1 MFTPAPAT
9 PTTSTTSPSTSGG
22 SPSRRTASHAI
33 TPASTSS
40 DAPLTCADRISAR
53 PSPYVK
59 PPRGGR
65 AASPAATSASPIEPA
80 SVSMCA
86 ASESSAS
93 ESASRPATTSTTMN
107 ATISPSA
114 TPSQRRSAPAAGACE
129 WAWPW
134 EWAASTAGLLRVV
147 PAVPGLEPVAQL
159 DGGVGGPLLHA
170 VDAELVEDLAEP
182 LLVELD
188 RVAGL
193 LARVGLLVARR
204 VLARDYPVVFAR
216 LDPLGDLLDAPD
228 RVAVGERELRAE
240 AVELV
245 PARGPLLVVVRLADE
260 RVEVELARRHAAG
273 EHHHRA
279 AGGERV
285 AIDERRRAVRGQL
298 GGAIPLQQRQLHGQQ
313 RQPGDERQPRR
324 ARELDQDQQGGPV
337 EDVVGQDVPR
347 LVAEHGAQLELVEQV
362 DCARVDHD
370 HRLSRADRRRVGERE
385 LRQVEVVALRQV
397 EPRAGRVPIRPHVPE
412 LVVAEAHRRGQE
424 LLPVGALV
432 AELDQLAHDHVEH
445 RDRLERRRGG
455 AVGRVLVGLRGQV
468 DEALVLGQ
476 GGRHGAPDASGV
488 RAG

>member
-107 ATISPSA
+107 ARISASA
-114 TPSQRRSAPAAGACE
+114 TPSQRRSASGAGACE
-129 WAWPW
+129 CAWPW
-134 EWAASTAGLLRVV
+134 AAVTARLLRGV
-147 PAVPGLEPVAQL
+147 PRRAVALQPVAHL
-159 DGGVGGPLLHA
+159 ARGVGDSLLRLLA
-170 VDAELVEDLAEP
+170 AELVEDLAEA

-193 LARVGLLVARR
+193 LARVGLLVTRR
-204 VLARDYPVVFAR
+204 VLAPDDPVVLAR
-216 LDPLGDLLDAPD
+216 LHPGRDLLDAPH
-228 RVAVGERELRAE
+228 RIAVGEQELGAQ

-245 PARGPLLVVVRLADE
+245 PARAPVLEVVRLADE
-260 RVEVELARRHAAG
+260 RIEVELARGHAAG

-279 AGGERV
+279 AGDERIAV
-285 AIDERRRAVRGQL
+285 DERRRAIRGQL
-298 GGAIPLQQRQLHGQQ
+298 GRAEPLQQRHLDREQ
-313 RQPGDERQPRR
+313 RQPRDDRQPRGPG
-324 ARELDQDQQGGPV
+324 ELQQDQQRGPV
-337 EDVVGQDVPR
+337 EHVVGQDVPG
-347 LVAEHGAQLELVEQV
+347 LVTEHGAQLELVEQV
-362 DCARVDHD
+362 DAARIDHD
-370 HRLSRADRRRVGERE
+370 HRLAGADRRGVRDRE
-385 LRQVEVVALRQV
+385 L
-397 EPRAGRVPIRPHVPE
+397 
-412 LVVAEAHRRGQE
+412 
-424 LLPVGALV
+424 
-432 AELDQLAHDHVEH
+432 
-445 RDRLERRRGG
+445 
-455 AVGRVLVGLRGQV
+455 GQV
-468 DEALVLGQ
+468 
-476 GGRHGAPDASGV
+476 
-488 RAG
+488 